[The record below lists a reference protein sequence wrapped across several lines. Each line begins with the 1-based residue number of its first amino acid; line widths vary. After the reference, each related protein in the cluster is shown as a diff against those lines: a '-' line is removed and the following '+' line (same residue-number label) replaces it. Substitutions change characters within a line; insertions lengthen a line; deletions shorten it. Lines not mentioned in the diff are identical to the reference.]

1 MDLTALA
8 DSIGEAMPLDQTQ
21 EVVPGR
27 VLSIDADMLAY
38 QCGGNEE
45 TTVSQSRE
53 WATHL
58 IHRLTSA
65 AGAEKVMLHLTG
77 DGSTKGDRYLV
88 AQRKPYQ
95 GNRKSGRKPHNHGYL
110 RDWMATGQG
119 EWPVK
124 VWLDREADDGI
135 CYMAC
140 HVKDHWIATRDK
152 DMRMIPG
159 GHVNWQTGETTRF
172 SHGTY
177 DHQAW
182 GLQFGL
188 KWFWMQMLMGD
199 KADNIPNVTRLF
211 GEAKACKA
219 LLPAEGHLHAYDI
232 VVDLYEEYHGDKWAD
247 AFVESASLLWMRTN
261 RIAQVA
267 QFLDY
272 MPATGYRGMQDILEA
287 ADRLYKRVNTM
298 KEEACQINDLHNGN

>member
-1 MDLTALA
+1 MDLKALA
-8 DSIGEAMPLDQTQ
+8 DSVGEAMPLGQSQ

-45 TTVSQSRE
+45 TTVSQSRD
-53 WATHL
+53 WTVHL
-58 IHRLTSA
+58 IHRLTNA
-65 AGAEKVMLHLTG
+65 VGAEKVMLHLTG

-95 GNRKSGRKPHNHGYL
+95 GNRKSGRKPKNHGYL

-124 VWLDREADDGI
+124 VWLDREADDGM
-135 CYMAC
+135 CYMAYN
-140 HVKDHWIATRDK
+140 VKDHWIATRDK

-159 GHVNWQTGETTRF
+159 GHVNWQTGETTWF
-172 SHGTY
+172 DKGTY
-177 DHQAW
+177 DHRAW

-188 KWFWMQMLMGD
+188 KWFWLQMLMGD
-199 KADNIPNVTRLF
+199 TADNIPNVVRLF
-211 GEAKACKA
+211 GEAKANKA
-219 LLPAEGHLHAYDI
+219 LADADGHIAAYDI
-232 VVDLYEEYHGDKWAD
+232 VTGLYREHHKGNWAD
-247 AFVESASLLWMRTN
+247 AFVESAALLWMRTN
-261 RIAQVA
+261 KYAQVT

-272 MPATGYRGMQDILEA
+272 MPGLGHQGMKQILIA
-287 ADRLYKRVNTM
+287 ADNLAEQVNTM
-298 KEEACQINDLHNGN
+298 KEEACQINALHNGN